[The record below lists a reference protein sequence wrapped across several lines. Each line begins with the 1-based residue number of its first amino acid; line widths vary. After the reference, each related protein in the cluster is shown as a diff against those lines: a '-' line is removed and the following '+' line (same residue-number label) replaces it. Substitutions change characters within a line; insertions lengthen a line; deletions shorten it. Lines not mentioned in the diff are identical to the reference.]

1 MFERPTERP
10 KEVVCKEFVLQ
21 FMQWGID
28 RRHTLHVTQ
37 MEKSRHA
44 GKKMALEA
52 AEKKRLAD
60 EKMLGTVDFA
70 YEKSDF
76 DSAIGK
82 MYAIVESYDPTHVA
96 APSLK
101 GFVGSNMKPVE
112 FKDMIMRTFL
122 VPLTWKELGA
132 LTRHYDTTGTDTV
145 DTKAFLTHFTK
156 LARAQAT
163 ARKRAHDDAQKAS
176 TLKQQQDAAREE
188 AAKAKAEAERV
199 RYTPSD
205 EESFLAKIRDA
216 AQVTKRCCYET
227 TPVLCRNAH

>member
-1 MFERPTERP
+1 MFERPTEKP

-21 FMQWGID
+21 FMQWGIE
-28 RRHTLHVTQ
+28 RRHTLHMTQ

-44 GKKMALEA
+44 EKKMANEA

-60 EKMLGTVDFA
+60 EKMLGTVDFTF
-70 YEKSDF
+70 EKSDF
-76 DSAIGK
+76 DAAVGK
-82 MYAIVESYDPTHVA
+82 IYTIVSSYDPTHVA

-156 LARAQAT
+156 LARAQHT
-163 ARKRAHDDAQKAS
+163 ARKRAHDDAHKAL
-176 TLKQQQDAAREE
+176 TLKQQQEAAREE

-199 RYTPSD
+199 RYTAAD

-216 AQVTKRCCYET
+216 AKVRGWVVPRRCVVHVTC
-227 TPVLCRNAH
+227 